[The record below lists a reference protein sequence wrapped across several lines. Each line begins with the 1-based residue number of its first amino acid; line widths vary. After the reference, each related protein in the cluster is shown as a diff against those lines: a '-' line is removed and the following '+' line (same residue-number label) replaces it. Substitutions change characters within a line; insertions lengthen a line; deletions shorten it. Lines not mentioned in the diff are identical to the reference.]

1 MSQPEMPR
9 APGDGLELQLA
20 RWPGPGPALLAVH
33 GLTANCRCWD
43 TMARELGGQR
53 ELLALDL
60 RGRGRSDKPA
70 SGYSL
75 EHHCADIDAMLDH
88 LGHQRVGLMGHS
100 LGAYISL
107 AYAAT
112 RPQRVER
119 LILMDGGAVLSP
131 EQWARVG
138 EGIAPSLERL
148 DKMFASCEEM
158 ISLSRGAPFLQPWNQ
173 ALEDYYSYDCQEAP
187 GGVVSSTSLAT
198 TQQERA
204 NLNQVDVGG
213 FYPRVSCPVL
223 VLRATQGVLAPD
235 QMVLPPDA
243 TANLLAALPQAELA
257 DMEGLNHFTIIF
269 HPNAERKRA
278 VEDFLAA

>member
-1 MSQPEMPR
+1 MLR
-9 APGDGLELQLA
+9 APGDGLEIQLA
-20 RWPGPGPALLAVH
+20 RWPGPKPAVLAVH

-43 TMARELGGQR
+43 TMAQELGGQR
-53 ELLALDL
+53 ELLAMDL

-70 SGYSL
+70 TGYSL
-75 EHHCADIDAMLDH
+75 ENHCADIDAVLDH
-88 LGHQRVGLMGHS
+88 LGHERAALMGHS

-119 LILMDGGAVLSP
+119 LILVDGGAVLSQ

-148 DKMFASCEEM
+148 DKVFASCEQM

-173 ALEDYYSYDCQEAP
+173 ALEDYYSYDCQEGP
-187 GGVVSSTSLAT
+187 GGVVSGTSLAT

-204 NLNQVDVGG
+204 NLNQVDVSR
-213 FYPRVSCPVL
+213 FYPQVGCPVL
-223 VLRATQGVLAPD
+223 VLRAAQGVLAPE
-235 QMVLPPDA
+235 QMVLPSDA

-257 DMEGLNHFTIIF
+257 EMHKLNHFTIIF
-269 HPNAERKRA
+269 HPHAERARA
-278 VEDFLAA
+278 VETFLAA